1 MEDQSL
7 SDIVSEK
14 WIEDLNK
21 MKISSHTMN
30 KLVMDY
36 LVREGYK
43 EVIKY
48 LLFLLFYN
56 KFLLPLLVS
65 IFNMMLQRVIYLSI
79 FLLVLK

>member
-14 WIEDLNK
+14 WIEEMGK

-43 EVIKY
+43 EVVIQPV
-48 LLFLLFYN
+48 FLIIL
-56 KFLLPLLVS
+56 KFFPT
-65 IFNMMLQRVIYLSI
+65 
-79 FLLVLK
+79 

>member
-14 WIEDLNK
+14 WIEDLGK

-43 EVIKY
+43 EVVNQLTFFFRIHFV
-48 LLFLLFYN
+48 FLDN
-56 KFLLPLLVS
+56 
-65 IFNMMLQRVIYLSI
+65 LS
-79 FLLVLK
+79 K

>member
-14 WIEDLNK
+14 WIEEMGK

-43 EVIKY
+43 EV
-48 LLFLLFYN
+48 
-56 KFLLPLLVS
+56 
-65 IFNMMLQRVIYLSI
+65 VI
-79 FLLVLK
+79 